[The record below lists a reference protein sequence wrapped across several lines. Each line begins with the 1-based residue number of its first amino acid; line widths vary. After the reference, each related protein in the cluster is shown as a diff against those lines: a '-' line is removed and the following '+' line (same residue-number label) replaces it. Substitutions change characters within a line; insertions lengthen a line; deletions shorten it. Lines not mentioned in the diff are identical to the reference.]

1 MTVRRLIAAT
11 ALSAGVVLA
20 VPGVAAA
27 QSPAEVLPTQIQ
39 RAPAAAPLSRTGQD
53 TMPMVYVGAGLA
65 AAGAVIVVAARKRR
79 DTLIPA

>member
-39 RAPAAAPLSRTGQD
+39 RAPAPLSRTGQD

-79 DTLIPA
+79 EALVPA

>member
-39 RAPAAAPLSRTGQD
+39 RAPAAPLSRTGQD

-79 DTLIPA
+79 EALVPA

>member
-39 RAPAAAPLSRTGQD
+39 RAPATPLGRTGQD

-79 DTLIPA
+79 DSLTPA

>member
-1 MTVRRLIAAT
+1 MSVRRLIAAT
-11 ALSAGVVLA
+11 ALSAGVMIA

-27 QSPAEVLPTQIQ
+27 QSPAEVLPTQVQ
-39 RAPAAAPLSRTGQD
+39 RAPAPVARTGQD

-79 DTLIPA
+79 DSLVPA